1 MAAMSAAPHL
11 PASYQPAFCTPRSLL
26 MGLGVTLG
34 VNSVIAVVLWQSG
47 RGLFDEQMVYS
58 QAIGLS
64 IWALTN
70 AGARWLSRP
79 DDQGGFPRGWRLWL
93 LVPITT
99 LAGALLGLGIGD
111 LYATQ
116 SPAWALTTHNP
127 ALLGKIVAM
136 SMGVGAVMTFYFY
149 LRGKSMHLQA
159 ELERTQRQHA
169 EAQLKL
175 LESQLEPHML
185 FNTLANLRVLI
196 GLDPQR
202 AQAMLDHMIA
212 YLRATLAASRQPGD
226 AATHTLATEFDR
238 LNDYLA
244 LMAIRMGPRLHVTLD
259 LPPAL
264 RELPI
269 LPLLLQPLVE
279 NAIQHGLEPKVAGG
293 HIVVRASLSDPLP
306 GHLKSGSPPSEGLA
320 LPGLRAP
327 AGPHHGAQTL
337 CLEVTDDGVGTDATV
352 PAAHP
357 GSGFGMAQVRERL
370 ATAYGPN
377 AAFELIALKP
387 NGVSAKVHIQLKK

>member
-1 MAAMSAAPHL
+1 MTAMSAVPHP
-11 PASYQPAFCTPRSLL
+11 PASPQPAFCTPRSLL
-26 MGLGVTLG
+26 IGLGITLG
-34 VNSVIAVVLWQSG
+34 VNTLIAVVLWLSG
-47 RGLFDEQMVYS
+47 RGVFDEQLVYS
-58 QAIGLS
+58 HTIGLS
-64 IWALTN
+64 IWSLTN
-70 AGARWLSRP
+70 AGARWLSRA
-79 DDQGGFPRGWRLWL
+79 DDPGGFPRGWRLGL
-93 LVPITT
+93 LVPVST
-99 LAGALLGLGIGD
+99 LLGALLGLGIGD

-116 SPAWALTTHNP
+116 TPAWALTTQNP

-136 SMGVGAVMTFYFY
+136 SMGVGTVMTFYFY

-202 AQAMLDHMIA
+202 AQTMLDHMIA

-244 LMAIRMGPRLHVTLD
+244 LMAIRMGPRLRMTLD
-259 LPPAL
+259 LPNEL
-264 RELPI
+264 RDLPI
-269 LPLLLQPLVE
+269 PPLLLQPLVE

-293 HIVVRASLSDPLP
+293 HIVIRATVTGQPSD
-306 GHLKSGSPPSEGLA
+306 
-320 LPGLRAP
+320 R
-327 AGPHHGAQTL
+327 TL
-337 CLEVTDDGVGTDATV
+337 CLEVTDDGVGTDASV
-352 PAAHP
+352 PTTQL
-357 GSGFGMAQVRERL
+357 GRGFGMAQVRERL
-370 ATAYGPN
+370 ATAYGAD

-387 NGVSAKVHIQLKK
+387 NGVSAKVHIRIKK